1 MRSNVNEGFLAKRTR
16 WARILSF
23 AGLGCLVASAALMNR
38 MLILSWGILMVG
50 LLVSSSGAYLAARY
64 VREPT
69 AQWALEKTLK
79 GFDDRHVLYNYLLPV
94 EHVLVTP
101 SGVWVIRIKKQ
112 PGHFSYDGKKWRQ
125 KFTLSRLLSFLGE
138 PGLGNPIRDIERDID
153 TLSEKLAQ
161 EIPATEVPTDGV
173 IVFTDPIDTL
183 SEKLAQEIPA
193 TEVPTDGVIV
203 FTDPRAS
210 LDVTRTAW
218 PVITHE
224 NLKSFFRRAL
234 ADKPSLPP
242 EIQKEL
248 ARVFDEWAS

>member
-1 MRSNVNEGFLAKRTR
+1 MRSNVNENFLAKRTR
-16 WARILSF
+16 WAKVLSF
-23 AGLGCLVASAALMNR
+23 AGLGCLIASAAMMNK
-38 MLILSWGILMVG
+38 MLILSWGILIVG

-69 AQWALEKTLK
+69 AQWVLGKTLK

-125 KFTLSRLLSFLGE
+125 KFTLSRMLSFLGE
-138 PGLGNPIRDIERDID
+138 PALGNPIRDIERDIA
-153 TLSEKLAQ
+153 TVSEKLAQ
-161 EIPATEVPTDGV
+161 EIPD
-173 IVFTDPIDTL
+173 
-183 SEKLAQEIPA
+183 

-210 LDVTRTAW
+210 VLATRTSW

-234 ADKPSLPP
+234 AGKPSLPP
-242 EIQKEL
+242 KIQKEL
-248 ARVFDEWAS
+248 TRVFNEWAS

>member
-173 IVFTDPIDTL
+173 IVFTDP
-183 SEKLAQEIPA
+183 
-193 TEVPTDGVIV
+193 
-203 FTDPRAS
+203 RAS
-210 LDVTRTAW
+210 LHVTRTSW

>member
-38 MLILSWGILMVG
+38 MLILSWGVLVAG

-94 EHVLVTP
+94 EHVFVTP

-112 PGHFSYDGKKWRQ
+112 PGHFSYAGKKWRQ

-138 PGLGNPIRDIERDID
+138 PSLGNPIRDVERDIA

-161 EIPATEVPTDGV
+161 EIPD
-173 IVFTDPIDTL
+173 
-183 SEKLAQEIPA
+183 

-210 LDVTRTAW
+210 VHVTHTSW
-218 PVITHE
+218 PVVTHE

-242 EIQKEL
+242 KIQKEL
-248 ARVFDEWAS
+248 TRVFDEWAS